1 METYLTEI
9 KVFLGSPS
17 DLVEERQKFRDIIA
31 YVNKWAYLSRI
42 QFAAR
47 SSDDLS
53 PDVGHAQDLI
63 NERVFRDCKIF
74 ALLLWKK
81 WGTPTKR
88 YSSGFEEEYETARAL
103 KAEDNEIRISLYFR
117 DIPSYML
124 NEPDR
129 ELERVLAFREKAK
142 DECFYKTYENVDE
155 WAKLLEEN
163 LRDWLNQPRILKRT
177 ARALM
182 EEK

>member
-1 METYLTEI
+1 VDSYLTEI

-17 DLVEERQKFRDIIA
+17 DLIEERQKFRDIVA

-47 SSDDLS
+47 SSEDLS

-63 NERVFRDCKIF
+63 NEKVFRDCRIF

-88 YSSGFEEEYETARAL
+88 YTSGFEEEYETARAL
-103 KAEDNEIRISLYFR
+103 KEEDSDIRISLYLR
-117 DIPSYML
+117 DIPNCML
-124 NEPDR
+124 EAPDPD
-129 ELERVLAFREKAK
+129 LVKVLAFREKAK
-142 DECFYKTYENVDE
+142 GECFYKTYKNVDE

-163 LRDWLNQPRILKRT
+163 LRDWLNQPKIRKHT
-177 ARALM
+177 AHVLM
-182 EEK
+182 KEK